1 MRHNCHSCRKRVA
14 LAAGCGIALQTV
26 LRFVAAQ
33 RSGLWELAPV
43 AFFGPA
49 TPALERALSI
59 LAVWTYLGITSRLA
73 ALGMGVL
80 VALAVTDESMRAR
93 IGRQGHPHHLS

>member
-1 MRHNCHSCRKRVA
+1 MRRRRVA
-14 LAAGCGIALQTV
+14 LAAGCGVVVQTV

-33 RSGLWELAPV
+33 RSGLWKLAPV
-43 AFFGPA
+43 AFFGPS
-49 TPALERALSI
+49 TPALEHALSI

-80 VALAVTDESMRAR
+80 VALAVTDEGMRCR
-93 IGRQGHPHHLS
+93 IGRQAHTLHTLHVS

>member
-1 MRHNCHSCRKRVA
+1 M
-14 LAAGCGIALQTV
+14 

-33 RSGLWELAPV
+33 RSRLWELAPV
-43 AFFGPA
+43 AFFGP
-49 TPALERALSI
+49 TNPALERALGI

-80 VALAVTDESMRAR
+80 VALAVTDGSMRAR
-93 IGRQGHPHHLS
+93 IGRQAHVHHLSRQQHLSHDGI

>member
-1 MRHNCHSCRKRVA
+1 MA
-14 LAAGCGIALQTV
+14 QTA

-33 RSGLWELAPV
+33 RSGLWNLAPV
-43 AFFGPA
+43 AFFGPP

-59 LAVWTYLGITSRLA
+59 LAVWTYLGMTSRLA

-80 VALAVTDESMRAR
+80 VALAVTDESMRVR
-93 IGRQGHPHHLS
+93 IGRHAHAHHLCRLQSFSR